1 MYHEIKVEGMTLTPT
16 QTPSKCWETIV
27 KLFSAIVPEWKLLI
41 SVVMPHCRTLPDVV
55 SNGLVEEDRLLADDG
70 KSTPD
75 DGEKDDHVEEDKL

>member
-1 MYHEIKVEGMTLTPT
+1 
-16 QTPSKCWETIV
+16 
-27 KLFSAIVPEWKLLI
+27 
-41 SVVMPHCRTLPDVV
+41 MPHCRTLPDVV

>member
-27 KLFSAIVPEWKLLI
+27 KLFSAIVPEWQLLI

-70 KSTPD
+70 KSTP
-75 DGEKDDHVEEDKL
+75 GDHVDEKEEDKL